1 MNKVTSLEQATT
13 VDEPEED
20 TETTIPS
27 SVADPASTPDLNSLR
42 DIIFGPTIRE
52 YSMRFHTID
61 RELERFH
68 QLFEERYAGLETK
81 LNQRFEDLNS
91 EIHKSLRETD
101 QQINERIDQ
110 VANKGELDL
119 RKLSTLL
126 DTLAQELHEKIEK
139 VSNTQLDQIGEIRDQ
154 MRRNYDTLRNELVT
168 ETDDLDD
175 RKVSRFTLA
184 DDLIEIAMKLKGESL
199 VNEVNTQAD

>member
-1 MNKVTSLEQATT
+1 M
-13 VDEPEED
+13 
-20 TETTIPS
+20 
-27 SVADPASTPDLNSLR
+27 
-42 DIIFGPTIRE
+42 
-52 YSMRFHTID
+52 
-61 RELERFH
+61 
-68 QLFEERYAGLETK
+68 
-81 LNQRFEDLNS
+81 
-91 EIHKSLRETD
+91 RETD

-126 DTLAQELHEKIEK
+126 DTFAQELHEKIEK
-139 VSNTQLDQIGEIRDQ
+139 VSNTQLDQIGEIHDQ
-154 MRRNYDTLRNELVT
+154 MQRNYDTLRNELVT